1 MVAAAARARKRG
13 LEERMTV
20 SLMICQRI
28 CFNIGGGSWMVG
40 GGGGRG
46 SGRGG
51 ANVNYQLKFDLFVI
65 CQLTFLPFVS
75 CQLSGW
81 AVYN

>member
-20 SLMICQRI
+20 SLMICQRT
-28 CFNIGGGSWMVG
+28 CFNIGGGPWMV
-40 GGGGRG
+40 GGRG

-75 CQLSGW
+75 CQLSGS